1 MGGLK
6 CSACM
11 WLEPL
16 LIFCLQEVSVSGGL
30 TVLNLTSHCALVPEN
45 IHTSGPPHDHIFF
58 YKPLTPSALC
68 RDPYLKHHTF
78 L

>member
-30 TVLNLTSHCALVPEN
+30 TVLNLTCHCALVPEN
-45 IHTSGPPHDHIFF
+45 IHTSGPPHDQKGFF
-58 YKPLTPSALC
+58 STNLSPPLPSAEI
-68 RDPYLKHHTF
+68 PI
-78 L
+78 